1 MHTCAAE
8 LSYWPLKMHR
18 ALQEAAEGGS
28 CADLEYEGDLQGG
41 TLQLRKCCASFP
53 ASVCNPTAKKMTPCK
68 DEADFLPGNFLHE
81 WCEFHGTVPETCA
94 TTKGCHA
101 GEGWCHCDNSEA
113 CTAAGGAW
121 NQRTCDAAVQEWD
134 SEKHLAVQS
143 AATGSCEDVDWHGQP
158 MSVALQHESSR
169 CCASYPAS
177 VCDPTAKKMTPCKD
191 EADFMPSNVLHEWC
205 EVNPI
210 PNDAISWSSRKCCS
224 SYPANACYK
233 GLKKMTPCKDEADF
247 LPGNIL
253 EEWCKFHGTVPE
265 TCATTKGCHAGEGWC
280 YCDNHE
286 ACTALGGAL
295 NQQTCD
301 MGVQE
306 WEPAKHKALQEAY
319 ENGACGVDSKY
330 GDLVM
335 MIDHPARQCC
345 ASFPASVCNP
355 TAKKMTPCKDEA
367 DFIPTNV
374 LHEWCEVN
382 PSPNAST
389 CASHGCHG
397 DGSYCH
403 CSSHSSCASLGGSW
417 KTSTCAEDLGHKD
430 VAWHQ
435 AVAQAS
441 DEGTCA
447 ESRVHDSTVED
458 AISWSS
464 RKCCSSY
471 PANACYKGLKKMTPC
486 KDEDEADFMPSNV
499 VHEYCEL
506 HGVSVDSDTCTAH
519 GCRSNHGHC
528 HCDSQPGCEGVG
540 GTWKVTSCEMEIG
553 YWEPAKHKALQEAE
567 ESGTCGVDNMYGDLA
582 IMIDHAATKCCA
594 SFPATL
600 CDKTARHMTPCKDDA
615 DYTPE
620 KEMYAWCDFY
630 GDGAVLP
637 EETVCN
643 AQEGCYGGQGWCHC
657 DGATGCQATGG
668 IWNAHTCAKEVSQWS
683 PEQHKMLQKADEHGT
698 CLDLEVHGMR
708 AQDFVNWPAQQC
720 CKSFPASICDKDVK
734 AMTPCLRSQDFD
746 HNKTMWAW
754 CEGLYPVPAEADC
767 LAQGCT
773 GNEHHCHCETAAAC
787 TALGGKYVE
796 HQCWQDL
803 QWMAAEVHKG
813 IAKAIGQGT
822 CEDVEAQHGKLEYAV
837 DWLGILIGCFE
848 SLKTADAALTED
860 GLEVEHVFSS
870 SSAAG
875 LCKGLRALRCG
886 YSLKAKDVAILVDGF
901 LECLLTDFGVIRTPP
916 VFCGPLFVS
925 AVRDDGVHVQGH
937 AYRHFQQPGDL
948 VFGDIPIVSLN
959 QAALHADAILIPG
972 KTGEARF
979 ELDPGAVGVLDAEV
993 KKPELWELCS
1003 FRSCKLLAV
1012 EAQAPEWGKEP
1023 TLLVLNYD
1031 AAVAATTIADVGP
1044 GPEETNSQFYLTG
1057 LYVRA
1062 RADAESLYGTAG
1074 APLCKDAADFLPE
1087 REMWAWC
1094 DFYAPGASMPDDT
1107 TCNGHE
1113 GCYGGQGW
1121 CHCEGK
1127 TGCQGVGGIWN
1138 AQTCAMEVDKFSPEQ
1153 QQMLREADLQGNCLD
1168 LEANGM
1174 KAQDLVSWPAQTCCH
1189 SFPASVCN
1197 KELEAQ
1203 TPCLQD
1209 EDFEHNKSMWAWCD
1223 TYIAAPS
1230 QEGCHG
1236 DEWHCHCETQAGC
1249 LGVGG
1254 RWEEYQCWQDLKWM
1268 SAEVH
1273 EDGVWGHP
1281 DDLSASIRIGRRRR
1295 GSLAQPVGVQ
1305 CGLAWLGA
1313 RLCNTL

>member
-1 MHTCAAE
+1 M
-8 LSYWPLKMHR
+8 WG
-18 ALQEAAEGGS
+18 Q
-28 CADLEYEGDLQGG
+28 G

-210 PNDAISWSSRKCCS
+210 PNASTCASHGCHGDGSYCHCSSHSSCASLGGSWKTSTCAEDLGHKDVAWHQAVAQASDEGTCAESRVHDSTVEDAISWSSRKCCS

-486 KDEDEADFMPSNV
+486 KDEADFLPGNFLHEWCEFHGTVPETCATTKGCHAGEGWCHCDNSEACTAAGGAWKQWTCDAAVQEWDSEKHLAVQSAATGSCEDVDWHGQPMSVALQHESSKCCASYPAFVCDPTAKKMTPCKDEADFMPSNV

-637 EETVCN
+637 EEKSSQT
-643 AQEGCYGGQGWCHC
+643 
-657 DGATGCQATGG
+657 AT
-668 IWNAHTCAKEVSQWS
+668 
-683 PEQHKMLQKADEHGT
+683 
-698 CLDLEVHGMR
+698 
-708 AQDFVNWPAQQC
+708 
-720 CKSFPASICDKDVK
+720 
-734 AMTPCLRSQDFD
+734 
-746 HNKTMWAW
+746 
-754 CEGLYPVPAEADC
+754 
-767 LAQGCT
+767 
-773 GNEHHCHCETAAAC
+773 
-787 TALGGKYVE
+787 
-796 HQCWQDL
+796 
-803 QWMAAEVHKG
+803 
-813 IAKAIGQGT
+813 
-822 CEDVEAQHGKLEYAV
+822 
-837 DWLGILIGCFE
+837 
-848 SLKTADAALTED
+848 
-860 GLEVEHVFSS
+860 
-870 SSAAG
+870 
-875 LCKGLRALRCG
+875 
-886 YSLKAKDVAILVDGF
+886 
-901 LECLLTDFGVIRTPP
+901 
-916 VFCGPLFVS
+916 
-925 AVRDDGVHVQGH
+925 
-937 AYRHFQQPGDL
+937 
-948 VFGDIPIVSLN
+948 
-959 QAALHADAILIPG
+959 
-972 KTGEARF
+972 
-979 ELDPGAVGVLDAEV
+979 
-993 KKPELWELCS
+993 
-1003 FRSCKLLAV
+1003 
-1012 EAQAPEWGKEP
+1012 
-1023 TLLVLNYD
+1023 
-1031 AAVAATTIADVGP
+1031 
-1044 GPEETNSQFYLTG
+1044 
-1057 LYVRA
+1057 
-1062 RADAESLYGTAG
+1062 
-1074 APLCKDAADFLPE
+1074 
-1087 REMWAWC
+1087 
-1094 DFYAPGASMPDDT
+1094 
-1107 TCNGHE
+1107 
-1113 GCYGGQGW
+1113 
-1121 CHCEGK
+1121 
-1127 TGCQGVGGIWN
+1127 
-1138 AQTCAMEVDKFSPEQ
+1138 
-1153 QQMLREADLQGNCLD
+1153 
-1168 LEANGM
+1168 
-1174 KAQDLVSWPAQTCCH
+1174 
-1189 SFPASVCN
+1189 
-1197 KELEAQ
+1197 
-1203 TPCLQD
+1203 
-1209 EDFEHNKSMWAWCD
+1209 
-1223 TYIAAPS
+1223 
-1230 QEGCHG
+1230 
-1236 DEWHCHCETQAGC
+1236 
-1249 LGVGG
+1249 
-1254 RWEEYQCWQDLKWM
+1254 
-1268 SAEVH
+1268 
-1273 EDGVWGHP
+1273 
-1281 DDLSASIRIGRRRR
+1281 
-1295 GSLAQPVGVQ
+1295 
-1305 CGLAWLGA
+1305 
-1313 RLCNTL
+1313 